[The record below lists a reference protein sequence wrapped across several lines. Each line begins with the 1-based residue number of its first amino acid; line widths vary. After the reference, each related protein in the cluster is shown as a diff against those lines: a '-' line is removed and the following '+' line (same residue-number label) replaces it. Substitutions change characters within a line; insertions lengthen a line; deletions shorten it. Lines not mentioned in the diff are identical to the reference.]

1 MWPPTHLCLAFT
13 TCCCL
18 CEGALAPCHVPAA
31 PPPPPAVASQVAAL
45 AGGVDVLVAGPGRA
59 AKLAASGHLNLNA
72 TRALVLDEVDVL
84 CGGWLG
90 MGKSAR
96 GKSARGKSAWEGCMG
111 RVHGRGESA
120 WWKSAWCA
128 ENAGCVCAG
137 RWGAGP
143 VVGSWGLVGTRRG
156 IHVDKCLAPVCADWT
171 RHAVVLT
178 GGRCCA
184 TVLCCAVLQPTT
196 TRTSSPPYEQRRPT
210 PCAACWC
217 LPPCRS
223 M

>member
-1 MWPPTHLCLAFT
+1 MREDSPVVRVWSCRPTAACSFQVCPCFPTLCTHPPMGVEGDMWPPTHLCLAFT

-143 VVGSWGLVGTRRG
+143 VVGSWGLVGDQERG
-156 IHVDKCLAPVCADWT
+156 ICGQVLGPCVC
-171 RHAVVLT
+171 
-178 GGRCCA
+178 
-184 TVLCCAVLQPTT
+184 
-196 TRTSSPPYEQRRPT
+196 
-210 PCAACWC
+210 
-217 LPPCRS
+217 
-223 M
+223 